1 VPVPENVN
9 HRTVVARVPRTCQ
22 TGTEFGHSRLTRG
35 HDFFVYKKSDLVAD
49 PLGASSKLVMLV
61 RFSPMIA
68 VPGQGRPQSRARDAA
83 PDREGKT
90 GARLPTYVRL
100 VIRRSVLSPEPE
112 APVGLGCL
120 SCSSRLRHS
129 EASVSSPRDH
139 VELVKPQMRLE
150 RMVEIQHRG
159 TASSGKL
166 LQE

>member
-1 VPVPENVN
+1 MPKQ
-9 HRTVVARVPRTCQ
+9 ARSSVIHGKLAVTI
-22 TGTEFGHSRLTRG
+22 FL
-35 HDFFVYKKSDLVAD
+35 VYKESDLVAD

-68 VPGQGRPQSRARDAA
+68 IPGQGRPQSRARDAA

-120 SCSSRLRHS
+120 VMFESAAPL
-129 EASVSSPRDH
+129 
-139 VELVKPQMRLE
+139 
-150 RMVEIQHRG
+150 
-159 TASSGKL
+159 
-166 LQE
+166 